1 MAEEKN
7 IFEQFIEERDKA
19 NEGGTPPATPPVT
32 SPEIPPVTTPPV
44 ETPPNN
50 IPPDDPPKPE
60 DTPPATPT
68 ELTKSLDIEY
78 INSKL
83 GSQYKDATDFELSI
97 KELLQKAEKYSG
109 IDEKLKL
116 IEQKEKYM
124 AESGDILNYFDSETD
139 YKLSILKK
147 QHPEWVKKEISNL
160 SNLDTLSDADVLRL
174 NARLTNQ
181 RVKDDEIANGILKYQ
196 YQVDLSNEEDLT
208 PQEKAYIGT
217 EADKIRNE
225 LKAKIDEVK
234 LPEKINYDE
243 RIQQAETE
251 KQQKLETVT
260 KSWEPI
266 LNSIQ
271 TGNDAI
277 KTLSIPGSEFTFA
290 LDDEGRKEIAGYA
303 DQIVKNSLTE
313 VSADNYRAV
322 MDTAFTQYFVKNMP
336 KIHSAMIEDAVAKN
350 NKEWEE
356 RQKGTPPRRDETPA
370 PQNQDDEALQNAAN
384 KMLNGFK

>member
-19 NEGGTPPATPPVT
+19 NEGGTPPATSSETPP
-32 SPEIPPVTTPPV
+32 ITTPPV

-50 IPPDDPPKPE
+50 TLPADPPKPE
-60 DTPPATPT
+60 DTPPATTP
-68 ELTKSLDIEY
+68 EPTKSLDIEY

-370 PQNQDDEALQNAAN
+370 PQNQDDEALQNAAH

>member
-1 MAEEKN
+1 M
-7 IFEQFIEERDKA
+7 
-19 NEGGTPPATPPVT
+19 
-32 SPEIPPVTTPPV
+32 
-44 ETPPNN
+44 
-50 IPPDDPPKPE
+50 
-60 DTPPATPT
+60 
-68 ELTKSLDIEY
+68 
-78 INSKL
+78 
-83 GSQYKDATDFELSI
+83 
-97 KELLQKAEKYSG
+97 LQKAEKYSG

-124 AESGDILNYFDSETD
+124 AESSDILNYFDSETD